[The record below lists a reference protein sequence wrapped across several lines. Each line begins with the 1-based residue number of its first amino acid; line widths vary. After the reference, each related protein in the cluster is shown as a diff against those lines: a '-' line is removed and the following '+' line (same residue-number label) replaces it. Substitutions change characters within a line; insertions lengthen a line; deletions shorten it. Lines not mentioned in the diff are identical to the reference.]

1 MLGSNP
7 FMTKSGI
14 VITALMEHYAR
25 RKHVNKVLSFSS
37 KFKASLV
44 EKLEYLRQR
53 RSEIEPFADPL
64 TVQYDKD
71 LAKLKYEL
79 DEQIQQLY
87 VQIHNAEYSN
97 FCKSLDFILGV
108 EA

>member
-1 MLGSNP
+1 MPEENMS
-7 FMTKSGI
+7 TKS
-14 VITALMEHYAR
+14 
-25 RKHVNKVLSFSS
+25 LSVSS